1 MMRCQE
7 KKPNLGDQDL
17 LLKLTVAMQ
26 QYKLDK
32 HSPTY
37 TQQLEENKEK
47 SSDSDQTQETQ
58 TFVDAIEQV

>member
-47 SSDSDQTQETQ
+47 SSDSEQTQET
-58 TFVDAIEQV
+58 